1 MNILCFATILLSS
14 SLQSTVYAH
23 TRLECPPPRSGKTG
37 EKSGPCDAEDNL
49 SLPAYPLIPGAF
61 NTITWLESIP
71 HPGAP
76 GRLALSLDG
85 DDSMES
91 FESCI
96 LLDHI
101 PHDEYSTPKFNDES
115 TWHRSSITVWIPDVY
130 CERCH
135 LQFISVMSDEGH
147 GVPVDTSCA
156 YKGALETGRVV
167 DDKLPACPVVYHS
180 CSPVSIDGNTPRN
193 EIDTCDTGVFEEK
206 LNWPMK
212 PEIGDVEEGKS
223 YDYSTYYYKG
233 NPGVYD
239 LTDSRLM
246 MTGYPIKNCNS
257 MQFCDPEVYF
267 DMSNVIPDDAMMISM
282 QGTCAAM
289 VTMEVEPFSLG
300 QLPSTP
306 KDMSE
311 VVEVPSGESDPC
323 SPCLQMTPCYTD
335 ACALRDEVSG
345 EWEGAAAE
353 CTAGAPFCEECFT
366 ESPCYGFGSLEEEVE
381 TAPDIAEEE
390 ESVATKDEEEV
401 RVGEENIDADS
412 DQSTNDGATSVAD
425 PATGQDA
432 TNYANKFHLHSIGN
446 LVLFWNV
453 ALLFL

>member
-1 MNILCFATILLSS
+1 MNILSFAILLFS
-14 SLQSTVYAH
+14 SLQSTTVVYAH

-37 EKSGPCDAEDNL
+37 EKQGPCDALDDL
-49 SLPAYPLIPGAF
+49 SLPAYPLMPGAF

-76 GRLALSLDG
+76 GRLALSYDG

-101 PHDEYSTPKFNDES
+101 PHNEYSTPSFGDQS
-115 TWHRSSITVWIPDVY
+115 TWDRSSITVWIPDVY

-167 DDKLPACPVVYHS
+167 DDNLPPCPVVYHS
-180 CSPVSIDGNTPRN
+180 CSPVSINGSTPRN
-193 EIDTCDTGVFEEK
+193 EIDTCDTGMFEDK

-212 PEIGDVEEGKS
+212 PVTDSTVEEGKS

-239 LTDSRLM
+239 LQDSRLM
-246 MTGYPIKNCNS
+246 MTGYPIKNCKS

-267 DMSNVIPDDAMMISM
+267 DMSNLIPDDAMMRSM

-289 VTMEVEPFSLG
+289 VAMEVEPFSLG

-306 KDMSE
+306 KDMSTE
-311 VVEVPSGESDPC
+311 VVVPSGESDPC

-345 EWEGAAAE
+345 EWSGAASE

-366 ESPCYGFGSLEEEVE
+366 DSPCYGFGSTTTQEE
-381 TAPDIAEEE
+381 TDPDIVEEE
-390 ESVATKDEEEV
+390 ESVATVVEDEEV
-401 RVGEENIDADS
+401 T
-412 DQSTNDGATSVAD
+412 STNEEDNTSVAD
-425 PATGQDA
+425 SATGQDD
-432 TNYANKFHLHSIGN
+432 TNYATKFHLHSVGC
-446 LVLFWNV
+446 LVVFWNV

>member
-1 MNILCFATILLSS
+1 MGIISAIATILLS
-14 SLQSTVYAH
+14 LSTVYSH

-37 EKSGPCDAEDNL
+37 EKLGPCDAPDDL
-49 SLPAYPLIPGAF
+49 SLPAYPLTPGSF

-101 PHDEYSTPKFNDES
+101 PHDEYSTPNFGDES

-156 YKGALETGRVV
+156 YRGAIETGRVV
-167 DDKLPACPVVYHS
+167 NDKLTSCPVVYHS
-180 CSPVSIDGNTPRN
+180 CSPVSIAGSIPRN
-193 EIDTCDTGVFEEK
+193 EIDTCDTGMFEEK

-212 PEIGDVEEGKS
+212 PVADSANAEEGKS

-233 NPGVYD
+233 NPGVYN

-246 MTGYPIKNCNS
+246 MTGYPIKGCSS
-257 MQFCDPEVYF
+257 MQFCDPAVYF
-267 DMSNVIPDDAMMISM
+267 DMSNMIPDDAMLRSM
-282 QGTCAAM
+282 QGGCAAM
-289 VTMEVEPFSLG
+289 VTMEVEPFALG

-306 KDMSE
+306 KDMSAQ
-311 VVEVPSGESDPC
+311 VEVPSGESDPC

-345 EWEGAAAE
+345 EWSGSAVE
-353 CTAGAPFCEECFT
+353 CNAGAPFCEPCFT
-366 ESPCYGFGSLEEEVE
+366 ESLCYGYGSVEKEEER
-381 TAPDIAEEE
+381 EEI
-390 ESVATKDEEEV
+390 
-401 RVGEENIDADS
+401 GDAVS
-412 DQSTNDGATSVAD
+412 AND
-425 PATGQDA
+425 PNDA
-432 TNYANKFHLHSIGN
+432 TNYSVGF
-446 LVLFWNV
+446 LVLFWSI
-453 ALLFL
+453 ALLVHHV

>member
-1 MNILCFATILLSS
+1 MMLGILGFAILSS

-37 EKSGPCDAEDNL
+37 EKTGTCDAPDDL

-101 PHDEYSTPKFNDES
+101 PHDEYATPKFSEES

-130 CERCH
+130 CKRCH

-167 DDKLPACPVVYHS
+167 NENLPPCPVVYHS
-180 CSPVSIDGNTPRN
+180 CSPVSINGSTPRN
-193 EIDTCDTGVFEEK
+193 EVDTCDTNMFEDK

-212 PEIGDVEEGKS
+212 PVTDSNVEEGKT

-239 LTDSRLM
+239 LKDSRLM
-246 MTGYPIKNCNS
+246 MTGYPIKGCNS

-267 DMSNVIPDDAMMISM
+267 DMSNMIPDDAMMRSM

-306 KDMSE
+306 KDTSAE
-311 VVEVPSGESDPC
+311 VVVPSGESDPC

-345 EWEGAAAE
+345 EWSGQAAE

-366 ESPCYGFGSLEEEVE
+366 DSPCYGFGSTTTQEE
-381 TAPDIAEEE
+381 TDPDIVEEE
-390 ESVATKDEEEV
+390 ESVATVEDEEE
-401 RVGEENIDADS
+401 EDTDTES
-412 DQSTNDGATSVAD
+412 DQSTNEEDTTSVAD

-432 TNYANKFHLHSIGN
+432 TNYATKFHLHSVGC
-446 LVLFWNV
+446 LVVFWNV